1 MANIYIMPL
10 YNSFDRFHAQ
20 PVVEPTVDTRD
31 DIPKELNIFYRDESA
46 FLPEGKKVEDLTPEE
61 LAKLKAQ
68 YRFDYFV
75 PGLYQ
80 TLTGIGK
87 MI

>member
-1 MANIYIMPL
+1 MPL
-10 YNSFDRFHAQ
+10 YNSLDSFSKQ
-20 PVVEPTVDTRD
+20 TVPPEPVDTRD
-31 DIPKELNIFYRDESA
+31 EIPKELNIFYRNESA
-46 FLPEGKKVEDLTPEE
+46 FLPEGKKIEDLTPEE
-61 LAKLKAQ
+61 LHKMKSQ

>member
-1 MANIYIMPL
+1 MPL
-10 YNSFDRFHAQ
+10 YNSLDHFSKQ
-20 PVVEPTVDTRD
+20 PVAQSRVDTRD
-31 DIPKELNIFYRDESA
+31 EIPKELNIYYRQESA
-46 FLPEGKKVEDLTPEE
+46 FLPEGKKIEDLTPEE
-61 LAKLKAQ
+61 LQKLKNQ

>member
-1 MANIYIMPL
+1 MPL
-10 YNSFDRFHAQ
+10 YNSLDAFQTQ
-20 PVVEPTVDTRD
+20 PLAEHTVDTRD
-31 DIPKELNIFYRDESA
+31 EIPKELNIFYRNESA
-46 FLPEGKKVEDLTPEE
+46 FLPEGKKIEDLTPEE